1 MPTLY
6 LIPTPLG
13 ETTLEQILPQG
24 TLQYIKPLEYFIV
37 EKAKTAR
44 QFLKQVTMPI
54 PMEAIHI
61 EELNTRTDAKEFLN
75 LLAPA
80 IKEGKDMGL
89 LSEAGCPAVADPGA
103 EIVKL
108 AHKHN
113 IKVVPLVGASSI
125 LMAVM
130 ASGMSGQNFA
140 FWGYLPI
147 QSADKKRKLQ
157 YLERQSEINNQTQL
171 FIETPYRNDT
181 MLKEMIS
188 TLKPST
194 YIGVATDL
202 TLPTEFTKT
211 MTVEAWKK
219 QKALPDLHKRP
230 TVFSLMA

>member
-13 ETTLEQILPQG
+13 ETPLEQILPQG
-24 TLQYIKPLEYFIV
+24 TLQYIKPLQYFIV

-44 QFLKQVTMPI
+44 QFLKQVVMPV
-54 PMEAIHI
+54 PMEHLHL
-61 EELNTRTDAKEFLN
+61 EELNTKTDAREFLN

-103 EIVKL
+103 DIVKL

-113 IKVVPLVGASSI
+113 IQVVPLVGASSI

-147 QSADKKRKLQ
+147 QAADKKKKLQ
-157 YLERQSEINNQTQL
+157 YLERMSEQNNQTQL
-171 FIETPYRNDT
+171 FIETPYRNNA
-181 MLKEMIS
+181 MLEEMIK

-194 YIGVATDL
+194 LIAVATDL
-202 TLPTEFTKT
+202 TLNTQYTKT

-219 QKALPDLHKRP
+219 QKQLPDLHKRP

>member
-13 ETTLEQILPQG
+13 ETSLETILPNG
-24 TLQYIKPLEYFIV
+24 TLQYIKPLEYFIA

-44 QFLKQVTMPI
+44 QFLKQVGMPV
-54 PMEAIHI
+54 PMEKLQI
-61 EELNTRTDAKEFLN
+61 EELNVKTEAKQFLS

-147 QSADKKRKLQ
+147 QTPDRKKKLQ
-157 YLERQSEINNQTQL
+157 YLERMSEQNNQTQL
-171 FIETPYRNDT
+171 FIETPYRNDG
-181 MLKEMIS
+181 MLQEMLS

-194 YIGVATDL
+194 YIGIATDL
-202 TLPTEFTKT
+202 TLPTEYTKT

-219 QKALPDLHKRP
+219 QKELPVLHKRP
-230 TVFSLMA
+230 TVFTLMA